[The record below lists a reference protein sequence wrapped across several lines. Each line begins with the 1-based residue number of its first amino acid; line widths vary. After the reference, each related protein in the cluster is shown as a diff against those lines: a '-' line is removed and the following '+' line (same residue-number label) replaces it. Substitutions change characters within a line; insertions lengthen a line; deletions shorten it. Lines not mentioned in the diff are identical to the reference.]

1 MQEWQNDT
9 ELMALLRAELYTAVI
24 GDILDDHGYTN
35 QFLPPEIQ
43 PLAPDMLL
51 IGRAM
56 PVLEANVFDTK
67 DAYGL
72 MFAALDDL
80 KSGEIY
86 VASGASARYAMW
98 GELMSTAARARGAT
112 GALLNGYIRDTQGI
126 LEMQFPVFCV
136 GRFAQDQKGR
146 GRVIDYRVEVE
157 IGGVRIQPGDMVIGD
172 IDGVVVVPQA
182 VEKEV
187 FSAALEKARAEK
199 VIKIELEQGML
210 ATEAFKKYGIL

>member
-1 MQEWQNDT
+1 MEWQNDE

-43 PLAPDMLL
+43 PLDPQMLL
-51 IGRAM
+51 VGRAM

-67 DAYGL
+67 DSYGL

-80 KSGEIY
+80 KPGEIY

-112 GALLNGYIRDTQGI
+112 GALLNGYVRDTQGI
-126 LEMQFPVFCV
+126 LAMEFPVFCV

-146 GRVIDYRVEVE
+146 GRVIDYRVDVE

-172 IDGVVVVPQA
+172 IDGVVVVPRA
-182 VEKEV
+182 VEAEV
-187 FSAALEKARAEK
+187 FSASLEKARAEK
-199 VIKIELEQGML
+199 VIKIELEKGML
-210 ATEAFKKYGIL
+210 AAEAFKKYGIL

>member
-1 MQEWQNDT
+1 MEWHDDQ
-9 ELMALLRAELYTAVI
+9 ELMALIGAELYTAVV
-24 GDILDDHGYTN
+24 GDVLDDHGYTN

-43 PLAPDMLL
+43 PLAPDMMLV
-51 IGRAM
+51 GRAM
-56 PVLEANVFDTK
+56 PVLEANVFDSK
-67 DAYGL
+67 DPYGL

-80 KSGEIY
+80 KPGEIY

-112 GALLNGYIRDTQGI
+112 GALLNGYARDTQGI

-136 GRFAQDQKGR
+136 GRYAQDQKGR

-157 IGGVRIQPGDMVIGD
+157 IGGVRIQPGDMIIGD
-172 IDGVVVVPQA
+172 IDGVVVVPRP
-182 VEKEV
+182 VEADI

-199 VIKIELEQGML
+199 VIKVELEQGML
-210 ATEAFKKYGIL
+210 ASAAFKKYGIL

>member
-1 MQEWQNDT
+1 MEWQNDE
-9 ELMALLRAELYTAVI
+9 ELMALIQTDLYTAVI
-24 GDILDDHGYTN
+24 GDILDGHDYTN

-56 PVLEANVFDTK
+56 PVLEANVFDIK
-67 DAYGL
+67 DPYGL

-80 KSGEIY
+80 KPGEIY

-98 GELMSTAARARGAT
+98 GELMSTAARARGAM
-112 GALLNGYIRDTQGI
+112 GALLNGYIRDTKGI

-136 GRFAQDQKGR
+136 GRYAQDQKGR

-157 IGGVRIQPGDMVIGD
+157 IGGVRIQSGDMVIGD
-172 IDGVVVVPQA
+172 IDGVVVVPRA
-182 VEKEV
+182 VEVEI
-187 FSAALEKARAEK
+187 FNAALEKARAEK
-199 VIKIELEQGML
+199 VIKTELEQGML
-210 ATEAFKKYGIL
+210 AAVAFKKYGIL

>member
-1 MQEWQNDT
+1 MEWQNDK
-9 ELMALLRAELYTAVI
+9 ELMALIRAELYTAVI
-24 GDILDDHGYTN
+24 GDILDEHGYTN

-43 PLAPDMLL
+43 PLDPQIMLV
-51 IGRAM
+51 GRAL

-67 DAYGL
+67 DSYGL

-80 KSGEIY
+80 KPGEIY

-126 LEMQFPVFCV
+126 LAMEFPVFCV

-146 GRVIDYRVEVE
+146 GRVIDYRVDVE
-157 IGGVRIQPGDMVIGD
+157 IGGVRIRPGDMVIGD
-172 IDGVVVVPQA
+172 IDGVVLVPQTA
-182 VEKEV
+182 EAEI
-187 FSAALEKARAEK
+187 FSVALEKARAEK
-199 VIKIELEQGML
+199 VIKIELENGML
-210 ATEAFKKYGIL
+210 AADAFKKYGIL

>member
-1 MQEWQNDT
+1 MEWQNDE
-9 ELMALLRAELYTAVI
+9 ELMALIQTELYTAVI
-24 GDILDDHGYTN
+24 GDILDGYDYTH

-51 IGRAM
+51 VGRAM
-56 PVLEANVFDTK
+56 PVLEANVFDSK
-67 DAYGL
+67 DPYGL

-80 KSGEIY
+80 KAGEIY

-112 GALLNGYIRDTQGI
+112 GALLNGYIRDTKGI

-136 GRFAQDQKGR
+136 GRYAQDQKGR

-172 IDGVVVVPQA
+172 IDGVVVVPRA
-182 VEKEV
+182 VEVEI
-187 FSAALEKARAEK
+187 FNAALEKARAEK
-199 VIKIELEQGML
+199 VIKTELEQGML
-210 ATEAFKKYGIL
+210 AAVAFKKYGIL

>member
-1 MQEWQNDT
+1 MEWQNDE
-9 ELMALLRAELYTAVI
+9 ELMALIRAELYTAVI
-24 GDILDDHGYTN
+24 GDILDEHGYPN

-43 PLAPDMLL
+43 PLAPQMLL
-51 IGRAM
+51 VGRAM

-67 DAYGL
+67 DPYGL

-80 KSGEIY
+80 KPSEIY

-112 GALLNGYIRDTQGI
+112 GALINGYIRDTQGI
-126 LEMQFPVFCV
+126 LEMQFPVFCL
-136 GRFAQDQKGR
+136 GRYAQDQKGR

-157 IGGVRIQPGDMVIGD
+157 IGGVRLRPGDIVIGD
-172 IDGVVVVPQA
+172 IDGVVVVPRA
-182 VEKEV
+182 AEAEI

-199 VIKIELEQGML
+199 IIKTELEQGML

>member
-1 MQEWQNDT
+1 MEWQNDD
-9 ELMALLRAELYTAVI
+9 ELMALIQTELYTAVI
-24 GDILDDHGYTN
+24 GDILDGHDYTH

-51 IGRAM
+51 VGRAM
-56 PVLEANVFDTK
+56 PVLEANVFDSK
-67 DAYGL
+67 DPYGL

-80 KSGEIY
+80 KPGEIY

-112 GALLNGYIRDTQGI
+112 GALLNGYIRDTKGI

-136 GRFAQDQKGR
+136 GRYAQDQKGR

-157 IGGVRIQPGDMVIGD
+157 IGGVRIQSGDMVIGD
-172 IDGVVVVPQA
+172 IDGVVVVPRA
-182 VEKEV
+182 VEVEI
-187 FSAALEKARAEK
+187 FNAALEKARAEK

-210 ATEAFKKYGIL
+210 AAVAFKKYGIL

>member
-1 MQEWQNDT
+1 MEWQNDA
-9 ELMALLRAELYTAVI
+9 ELMALIRAELYTAVI

-43 PLAPDMLL
+43 PLDPRTLL
-51 IGRAM
+51 VGRAM
-56 PVLEANVFDTK
+56 TVLEANVYDSK
-67 DAYGL
+67 DSYGL
-72 MFAALDDL
+72 MFDALDDL
-80 KSGEIY
+80 KPGELY

-112 GALLNGYIRDTQGI
+112 GALLNGYVRDTQGI
-126 LEMQFPVFCV
+126 LEMEFPVFCV

-146 GRVIDYRVEVE
+146 GRVIDYRVDVE
-157 IGGVRIQPGDMVIGD
+157 IGGVRVRPGDMLIGD

-182 VEKEV
+182 AEAEV

-199 VIKIELEQGML
+199 VIKIELEKGML
-210 ATEAFKKYGIL
+210 AGEAFKKYGIL

>member
-1 MQEWQNDT
+1 MEWQNDD
-9 ELMALLRAELYTAVI
+9 ELMALIQTELYTAVI
-24 GDILDDHGYTN
+24 GDILDGHDYTH

-51 IGRAM
+51 VGRAM
-56 PVLEANVFDTK
+56 PVLEANVFDSK
-67 DAYGL
+67 DPYGL

-80 KSGEIY
+80 KPGEIY

-112 GALLNGYIRDTQGI
+112 GALLNGYIRDTKGI

-136 GRFAQDQKGR
+136 GRYAQDQKGR

-157 IGGVRIQPGDMVIGD
+157 IGGVRIRSGDMIIGD
-172 IDGVVVVPQA
+172 IDGVVVVPRV
-182 VEKEV
+182 VEVEI
-187 FSAALEKARAEK
+187 FNAALEKARAEK

-210 ATEAFKKYGIL
+210 AAVAFKKYGIL

>member
-1 MQEWQNDT
+1 MEWQNDET
-9 ELMALLRAELYTAVI
+9 LMTLIRAELFTAVI
-24 GDILDDHGYTN
+24 GDILDNHGYTN

-43 PLAPDMLL
+43 PLAHDMLL
-51 IGRAM
+51 VGRAM
-56 PVLEANVFDTK
+56 PVLEANVFDSK
-67 DAYGL
+67 DPYGL

-80 KSGEIY
+80 KRGEIY

-126 LEMQFPVFCV
+126 LAMEFPVFCV
-136 GRFAQDQKGR
+136 GRYAQDQKGR
-146 GRVIDYRVEVE
+146 GRVLDYRIEVE
-157 IGGVRIQPGDMVIGD
+157 IGGVRIQPGDMLIGD
-172 IDGVVVVPQA
+172 IDGVVVVPQPIE
-182 VEKEV
+182 VEV
-187 FSAALEKARAEK
+187 FKAALEKARAEK

>member
-1 MQEWQNDT
+1 MEWQNDE
-9 ELMALLRAELYTAVI
+9 ELMALIQTELYTAVI
-24 GDILDDHGYTN
+24 GDILDGHGYTN

-51 IGRAM
+51 VGRAM
-56 PVLEANVFDTK
+56 PVLEANVFDSK
-67 DAYGL
+67 DPYGL

-80 KSGEIY
+80 KPGEIY

-112 GALLNGYIRDTQGI
+112 GALLNGYIRDTKGI

-136 GRFAQDQKGR
+136 GRYAQDQKGR

-157 IGGVRIQPGDMVIGD
+157 IGGVRIQSGDMVIGD
-172 IDGVVVVPQA
+172 IDGVVVVPRP
-182 VEKEV
+182 VEVEI
-187 FSAALEKARAEK
+187 FNAALEKARAEK
-199 VIKIELEQGML
+199 VIKTELEQGML
-210 ATEAFKKYGIL
+210 AAVAFKKYGIM

>member
-1 MQEWQNDT
+1 MEWQNDE
-9 ELMALLRAELYTAVI
+9 ELMALIQTELYTAVI
-24 GDILDDHGYTN
+24 GDILDGHGYTN

-51 IGRAM
+51 VGRAM
-56 PVLEANVFDTK
+56 PVLEANVFDSK
-67 DAYGL
+67 DPYGL

-80 KSGEIY
+80 KPGEIY

-112 GALLNGYIRDTQGI
+112 GALLNGYIRDTKGI

-136 GRFAQDQKGR
+136 GRYAQDQKGR

-157 IGGVRIQPGDMVIGD
+157 IGGVRIQSGDMVIGD
-172 IDGVVVVPQA
+172 IDGVVVVPRA
-182 VEKEV
+182 VEVEI
-187 FSAALEKARAEK
+187 FNAALEKARTEK
-199 VIKIELEQGML
+199 VIKTELEQGML
-210 ATEAFKKYGIL
+210 AAVAFKKYGIL